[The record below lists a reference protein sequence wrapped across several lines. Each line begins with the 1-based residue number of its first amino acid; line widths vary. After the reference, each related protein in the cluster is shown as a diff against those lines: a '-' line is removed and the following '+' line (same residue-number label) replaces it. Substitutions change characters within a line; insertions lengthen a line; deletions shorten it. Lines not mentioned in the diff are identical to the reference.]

1 MRKGISGLN
10 SHQKRFIDCFKQI
23 TYKQQSWQVW
33 SDFIYM
39 SACAISNRFD
49 KERFEE
55 REKHYLDRIGRYDAK
70 EQRLFP
76 ELFASVVDALDADH
90 EQDFLGNLF
99 MQLELSNH
107 WKGQFFTPYPLCRLM
122 ADMQFGEIDNQISRK
137 GYISVNDPACGAGAT
152 LIGFA
157 NAVKDKGIN
166 YQDHVLFVAQ
176 DIDQTAALMCYIQLS
191 LLGCPGYVVIG
202 DTLSSPI
209 TEDLRDHDVWY
220 TPLYFS
226 VAWHYR
232 RIFKTMDKMIGG
244 GRKEINGKPKIE
256 AIKPIKAAQKAK
268 QDEQPL
274 QLTLF

>member
-49 KERFEE
+49 KERFAE
-55 REKHYLDRIGRYDAK
+55 REKYYLDRIGRYDAK

-107 WKGQFFTPYPLCRLM
+107 WKGQFL
-122 ADMQFGEIDNQISRK
+122 
-137 GYISVNDPACGAGAT
+137 
-152 LIGFA
+152 
-157 NAVKDKGIN
+157 
-166 YQDHVLFVAQ
+166 H
-176 DIDQTAALMCYIQLS
+176 
-191 LLGCPGYVVIG
+191 
-202 DTLSSPI
+202 
-209 TEDLRDHDVWY
+209 
-220 TPLYFS
+220 
-226 VAWHYR
+226 
-232 RIFKTMDKMIGG
+232 RIFCAGSWQICNLEK
-244 GRKEINGKPKIE
+244 
-256 AIKPIKAAQKAK
+256 
-268 QDEQPL
+268 
-274 QLTLF
+274 LTAR